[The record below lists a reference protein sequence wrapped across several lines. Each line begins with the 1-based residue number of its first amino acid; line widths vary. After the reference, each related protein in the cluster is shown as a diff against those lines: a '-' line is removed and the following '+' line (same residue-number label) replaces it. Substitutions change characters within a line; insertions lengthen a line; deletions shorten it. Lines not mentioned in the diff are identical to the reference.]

1 MKRGNDGE
9 KIMRPMFP
17 RFHVNDTE
25 KGGPRAPPRNK
36 MALYEQLSIPSQRF
50 RHNVLTRNPSDNTA
64 SLVSPP
70 SQGGRNER
78 GMFFARQLQPIHPS
92 QMQYSQHS
100 ELSTP
105 LVQVEQRKKIDEDDY
120 VVPVFIQPV
129 PAAYDKYSNDVCPE
143 KFSPSNPPYLHPA
156 LKFQKTKGTGMLE
169 HSAGQEEGSK
179 KGENSNESVAG
190 QKKTVSTISHE
201 PGTRLRTDDSGQQ
214 ELCAETQLY
223 NATQNTDAVGANAAE
238 AAKTNSS
245 DFEEASLLGDDNIIC
260 DLSDDTGSH
269 EDESC
274 RPPQTG
280 SLERGDSLSES
291 SILDTES
298 ALDITPDDVV
308 GKLGQKHFWK
318 ARRAIMKMHSVNGEF
333 YNVGCPVGQ
342 SSPALIDVGVL
353 LTLHPGATFVVFF
366 SSLINFHDFKRIF
379 LTNIYPIFS
388 QQRVFAVQLFELHRL
403 VKVQKMIA
411 ALPNLLVEDSVIFDK
426 PLKPILGKKRPLDS
440 TMNAVSNASE
450 EKGNSDNPSH
460 KNERSAENTPEK
472 PNSSYGPSANS
483 PPSPPAITT
492 NDHSNARTPV
502 FNHPEGHQWLI
513 PVMSPSEG
521 LVYKPYPAPGFPGQG
536 CGGLGPP
543 MPNPATANFLAPIFG
558 VPTPMP
564 QYPFPPF
571 PAYAPHGYFPYGMP
585 MMSAISTLPVSSM
598 EQVNPHSV
606 PGHFS
611 SLESASTMP
620 TQAQGPVPDGLGRR
634 AAEGFEVQGS
644 SSSSPSERQPST
656 SKVNSSVG
664 GTNILP
670 ILPKS
675 SLAKPTPRVRAPRV
689 IKVVPRNGVSA
700 SESAARIFRSIQ
712 EERMQYDS
720 V

>member
-9 KIMRPMFP
+9 KVMGPMFP
-17 RFHVNDTE
+17 RLHVNDTE

-78 GMFFARQLQPIHPS
+78 GMFFARQLQPVHPS

-129 PAAYDKYSNDVCPE
+129 PAAYDKYSNDICPE
-143 KFSPSNPPYLHPA
+143 KFSPSNPPYLHTA
-156 LKFQKTKGTGMLE
+156 LKFQKTKGTGMFE

-179 KGENSNESVAG
+179 KGDNSNESVAG
-190 QKKTVSTISHE
+190 QKQTVSSISHE
-201 PGTRLRTDDSGQQ
+201 PGTRLRIDDSGQQ
-214 ELCAETQLY
+214 ELCAESQLY
-223 NATQNTDAVGANAAE
+223 SASQNTDAMGANAAE

-298 ALDITPDDVV
+298 ALDITPEDAV

-318 ARRAIMKMHSVNGEF
+318 ARRAIMN
-333 YNVGCPVGQ
+333 
-342 SSPALIDVGVL
+342 
-353 LTLHPGATFVVFF
+353 
-366 SSLINFHDFKRIF
+366 
-379 LTNIYPIFS
+379 

-403 VKVQKMIA
+403 IKVQKMIA

-426 PLKPILGKKRPLDS
+426 PIKPILGKKRPLDS
-440 TMNAVSNASE
+440 TMNAVSNASD

-460 KNERSAENTPEK
+460 KNERSAENTLER
-472 PNSSYGPSANS
+472 PNSSCGPSANI

-492 NDHSNARTPV
+492 NDHSNARTPA

-536 CGGLGPP
+536 CGGPGPP
-543 MPNPATANFLAPIFG
+543 MPNPATTNFLAPIFG
-558 VPTPMP
+558 VPTPMS

-585 MMSAISTLPVSSM
+585 MMSAPTFPVSSM

-611 SLESASTMP
+611 SRESASTMP
-620 TQAQGPVPDGLGRR
+620 TQTQGGPVPNGLDRR
-634 AAEGFEVQGS
+634 AAEGLEVQGS
-644 SSSSPSERQPST
+644 SSSSPSERRPS
-656 SKVNSSVG
+656 SNKVNSSVG

-670 ILPKS
+670 VLPKS

-689 IKVVPRNGVSA
+689 IKVVPRNGISA

>member
-9 KIMRPMFP
+9 KMMGPMFP
-17 RFHVNDTE
+17 RLHVNDTG

-50 RHNVLTRNPSDNTA
+50 RHNVLTLNVSDNTA
-64 SLVSPP
+64 GLVSSPP

-78 GMFFARQLQPIHPS
+78 GMFFARQLQPIHS
-92 QMQYSQHS
+92 SDMQYSQYS

-105 LVQVEQRKKIDEDDY
+105 SAQVEQRKKIDEDDY

-129 PAAYDKYSNDVCPE
+129 PAAYDKYSNDICLQ

-156 LKFQKTKGTGMLE
+156 LKFQRAKETGMFE
-169 HSAGQEEGSK
+169 HSVGQEEGSK

-190 QKKTVSTISHE
+190 QKQPVSSISHE
-201 PGTRLRTDDSGQQ
+201 PGPRLRTDVSGQQ
-214 ELCAETQLY
+214 ELCAESQLY
-223 NATQNTDAVGANAAE
+223 CASQNTAAMGANVAE

-245 DFEEASLLGDDNIIC
+245 DSEEPSLLGDDNIIC

-298 ALDITPDDVV
+298 ALDVTPDDIV

-318 ARRAIMKMHSVNGEF
+318 ARRAIMN
-333 YNVGCPVGQ
+333 
-342 SSPALIDVGVL
+342 
-353 LTLHPGATFVVFF
+353 
-366 SSLINFHDFKRIF
+366 
-379 LTNIYPIFS
+379 

-403 VKVQKMIA
+403 IKVQKMIA
-411 ALPNLLVEDSVIFDK
+411 ALPNLLVEDSSIFIK
-426 PLKPILGKKRPLDS
+426 PTKPILGKKRPLDS
-440 TMNAVSNASE
+440 TVNAASNASE

-460 KNERSAENTPEK
+460 KKERSAENTLEK
-472 PNSSYGPSANS
+472 LPFTAAQNGAPPSSCRPSADS
-483 PPSPPAITT
+483 PPSPPVSTT
-492 NDHSNARTPV
+492 NDHNNARTPV

-521 LVYKPYPAPGFPGQG
+521 LVYKPYPSPGFPGQG
-536 CGGLGPP
+536 CGGPAPP
-543 MPNPATANFLAPIFG
+543 APNPATANFLAPIYG

-585 MMSAISTLPVSSM
+585 MMSMSTFPVSSM

-606 PGHFS
+606 PGHVS
-611 SLESASTMP
+611 ARESASAVR
-620 TQAQGPVPDGLGRR
+620 TQTKGPVPDGLDRR
-634 AAEGFEVQGS
+634 AAEGLEVQGS
-644 SSSSPSERQPST
+644 SSSSPSERRPSTT

-664 GTNILP
+664 GTTNILP

-675 SLAKPTPRVRAPRV
+675 SPAMVVSKPTPRVRAPRV
-689 IKVVPRNGVSA
+689 IKVVPRNGISA

-712 EERMQYDS
+712 EERMQYDA

>member
-9 KIMRPMFP
+9 KIMGPMFP
-17 RFHVNDTE
+17 RLHVNDTE

-50 RHNVLTRNPSDNTA
+50 RHNVPTRNLSDNTV
-64 SLVSPP
+64 VSPP

-78 GMFFARQLQPIHPS
+78 GMFYARQLQPVHPS
-92 QMQYSQHS
+92 EMQYSQHS

-120 VVPVFIQPV
+120 VVPVFIQSV
-129 PAAYDKYSNDVCPE
+129 PAAYDKYSNDICPQ
-143 KFSPSNPPYLHPA
+143 KSPSNPPYLHPA
-156 LKFQKTKGTGMLE
+156 LKFQKTKGTGMFE
-169 HSAGQEEGSK
+169 PSVGQEEGSK
-179 KGENSNESVAG
+179 KGENSNESVAR
-190 QKKTVSTISHE
+190 QKQTVSSISHE

-214 ELCAETQLY
+214 ELCAESQLY
-223 NATQNTDAVGANAAE
+223 SASQNTDAMGANAAE

-318 ARRAIMKMHSVNGEF
+318 ARRAIMN
-333 YNVGCPVGQ
+333 
-342 SSPALIDVGVL
+342 
-353 LTLHPGATFVVFF
+353 
-366 SSLINFHDFKRIF
+366 
-379 LTNIYPIFS
+379 

-403 VKVQKMIA
+403 IKVQKMIA
-411 ALPNLLVEDSVIFDK
+411 ALPNLLVEDSGIFDK
-426 PLKPILGKKRPLDS
+426 AIKPILGKKRPLDS

-460 KNERSAENTPEK
+460 KNERSAENTLEK
-472 PNSSYGPSANS
+472 PHSSCR

-492 NDHSNARTPV
+492 NNHSNARTPV

-558 VPTPMP
+558 VPTPMS

-571 PAYAPHGYFPYGMP
+571 PAYAPPGYFPYGMP
-585 MMSAISTLPVSSM
+585 MMSASTFPVSSM

-611 SLESASTMP
+611 SRESASTMP
-620 TQAQGPVPDGLGRR
+620 TQTQGPIPDRLDRR
-634 AAEGFEVQGS
+634 AAEGLEVQGS
-644 SSSSPSERQPST
+644 SSSSPSERRPST

-689 IKVVPRNGVSA
+689 IKVVPRNGISA